1 MLKSL
6 FKPVSILPFITFRIL
21 FGIVVL
27 YGLLISVYKG
37 EIENRFTN
45 LNFYFT
51 YSGFEWLPYPGDS
64 GVILLYF
71 LCSLA
76 AIGIILGFLYR
87 FSVLI
92 FGLAFSYLH
101 TIDATNFI
109 NHYYLIWIFSV
120 FLFFVPT
127 NSVFSLDRYFGFVKA
142 KSTIPNY
149 LRLVFLIQIGI
160 VYTSAGIA
168 KLNSDWLFAA
178 MPLKIWLGQH
188 TDYPILGTLFQYGQL
203 QYAFSWFAVFY
214 DLTIVL
220 FLLFGKTRKVAYF
233 FVLIFHCLTASLFDI
248 GLFPPLMMVSCLL
261 FFSAEW
267 HLKILKF
274 FGLKNAENAETGIPK
289 FNNFTFSFL
298 TLFVLVQLIL
308 PFRHLMLTKNNI
320 LWTQEYYRYGWRV
333 MLLENEGF
341 AQFTVCDE
349 KNGKKYEIDNNLYL
363 SGYQIKRMSVQPEHI
378 RQFAHFLAKVYS
390 EKYQIENP
398 KVTADVFV
406 AYNGR
411 VSKRLISK
419 DVDLTKITTYSKSDL
434 WILNK

>member
-1 MLKSL
+1 MLRSL
-6 FKPVSILPFITFRIL
+6 FKPVSILPFTTFRIL

-37 EIENRFTN
+37 EIENRFTD
-45 LNFYFT
+45 LNFYFN
-51 YSGFEWLPYPGDS
+51 YYGFEWLPYPGDS
-64 GVILLYF
+64 GVILLYV

-76 AIGIILGFLYR
+76 AIGIILGFFYR
-87 FSVLI
+87 FSVVL
-92 FGLAFSYLH
+92 FGLTFSYLH

-120 FLFFVPT
+120 FLFFVPA
-127 NSVFSLDRYFGFVKA
+127 NSFFSLDRYFGLTKPQ
-142 KSTIPNY
+142 SSIPNY

-214 DLTIVL
+214 DLTIVW
-220 FLLFGKTRKVAYF
+220 FLIYKKSRGFAYF
-233 FVLIFHCLTASLFDI
+233 FVLTFHLLTASLFDI
-248 GLFPPLMMVSCLL
+248 GLFPPLMIISCLL
-261 FFSAEW
+261 FFPADW

-274 FGLKNAENAETGIPK
+274 FGMKNAENAETCIPK
-289 FNNFTFSFL
+289 LNNFTFSFL
-298 TLFVLVQLIL
+298 TLFVLIQLLL

-333 MLLENEGF
+333 MLLENEGL
-341 AQFTVCDE
+341 AQFTVWDE

-363 SGYQIKRMSVQPEHI
+363 SGYQIKRMAVQPEHI
-378 RQFAHFLAKVYS
+378 RQFAHFLARVYK
-390 EKYQIENP
+390 EKFSIENP

-411 VSKRLISK
+411 VSKRLIK
-419 DVDLTKITTYSKSDL
+419 KEVDLTKIEANSKSES
-434 WILNK
+434 WILAE